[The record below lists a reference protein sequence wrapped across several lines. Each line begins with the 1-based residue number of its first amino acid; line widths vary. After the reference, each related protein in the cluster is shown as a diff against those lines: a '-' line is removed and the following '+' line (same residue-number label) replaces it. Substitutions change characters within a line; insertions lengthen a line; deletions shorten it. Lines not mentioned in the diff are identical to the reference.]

1 MSTAESITDQIE
13 EKIQVYASALGAIAE
28 NDTSTQDLNE
38 QDILSIL
45 LARDQLQN
53 LLTQNYVPSTIQ
65 VLAIT
70 DLDDRLLDHRGALLR
85 AIKLGSLHKTL
96 RPSED
101 HWWWFIS
108 QPEHN
113 IEVVPE
119 NKVDWIFNSLSLLF
133 LAGFA
138 SITSQIIPMVFSDG
152 LSVFESL
159 GLMGPGALLT
169 IIGTNIK
176 GGENRDKFMRNMEKI
191 GVPQRFCSKITC
203 LLAASLFGI
212 AHIARQALPSYYFN
226 HFVQEGIQLYKA
238 SRLVPAQEKLK
249 AALKLPD
256 LDAKEVGKVWTYLG
270 LIEESIG
277 HNTAA
282 IQAYERAV
290 LLEDEQS
297 INNIARVYIAKGDF
311 LTAETYL
318 HIGLQRTTQN
328 QDAKDPI
335 YQHHLYRNLGWVYL
349 ETKRYKEAER
359 VLETAKEI
367 TNQSLINQE
376 FLGQGMASCFLGAV
390 YEKTD
395 RVVQAK
401 PIWEHCVKRGKPET
415 IQEYRAIVKFKPE
428 LADDIDT
435 KGLF

>member
-1 MSTAESITDQIE
+1 MLQ
-13 EKIQVYASALGAIAE
+13 KIQVYASALGAIAE
-28 NDTSTQDLNE
+28 NDTSTQDFNE

-53 LLTQNYVPSTIQ
+53 LLTQNYLPSSTQ
-65 VLAIT
+65 ALAIA
-70 DLDDRLLDHRGALLR
+70 DLDDRLLHHRDALLR
-85 AIKLGSLHKTL
+85 AIKLGRLHKAL

-108 QPEHN
+108 QPEPIIH
-113 IEVVPE
+113 IVPE
-119 NKVDWIFNSLSLLF
+119 NQFAWIFNSLSLLF

-138 SITSQIIPMVFSDG
+138 SLTSQIMPMVFSDG
-152 LSVFESL
+152 LGMFESV

-176 GGENRDKFMRNMEKI
+176 GGENRDKFIRNMEKI
-191 GVPQRFCSKITC
+191 GVPQRFCSEITC
-203 LLAASLFGI
+203 LLAASLFGV
-212 AHIARQALPSYYFN
+212 AYIARQALPSYYFN
-226 HFVQEGIQLYKA
+226 QLVRDGVQLYKD
-238 SRLVPAQEKLK
+238 SRLIPAKERLT

-256 LDAKEVGKVWTYLG
+256 LDQKEVGKVWSYLG
-270 LIEESIG
+270 VIEESVG
-277 HNTAA
+277 HNPEA
-282 IQAYERAV
+282 IEAYERAI
-290 LLEDEQS
+290 LLGNKQS
-297 INNIARVYIAKGDF
+297 INNIARVYIAKADL

-318 HIGLQRTTQN
+318 KLGLQRAN
-328 QDAKDPI
+328 QSQEAKNPL
-335 YQHHLYRNLGWVYL
+335 YQYHLYRNLGWVYL
-349 ETKRYKEAER
+349 ETKRYKEAET
-359 VLETAKEI
+359 VLETAREFSD
-367 TNQSLINQE
+367 QSLTNQE
-376 FLGQGMASCFLGAV
+376 FLGKGMASCFLGAV

-401 PIWEHCVKRGKPET
+401 PIWDRCVDRGKPET